1 MCSSEAFLKIKKTN
15 VLCFATCQP
24 PILSS
29 DGSKSLENAKGN
41 IYSYIDAQRH
51 GVLPPLPPAPFF
63 ENCLHDSDVL
73 INESILHAY
82 VRQKYIL
89 DSTHKASQY
98 FGRTFQTSK

>member
-1 MCSSEAFLKIKKTN
+1 MCSSEAFLKFKKTN

-24 PILSS
+24 PILPS

-51 GVLPPLPPAPFF
+51 GVLSPPLPAPFF

-73 INESILHAY
+73 INNSILHAY
-82 VRQKYIL
+82 VSMSVCIACVCKYECYL
-89 DSTHKASQY
+89 
-98 FGRTFQTSK
+98 G